1 MTLAIFCSLA
11 GLPTFIENKSSS
23 TYSIIFLLLFWRY
36 NPISLSKNIS
46 YYVCRFGM
54 IYDMNITKI
63 YDEDIWLSVTLRQLY
78 KISNALDVHITSGE
92 GDEDEKEISN
102 IIHNFLLK
110 QEQWHYYENGKHLT

>member
-1 MTLAIFCSLA
+1 
-11 GLPTFIENKSSS
+11 
-23 TYSIIFLLLFWRY
+23 
-36 NPISLSKNIS
+36 
-46 YYVCRFGM
+46 
-54 IYDMNITKI
+54 MNITKI